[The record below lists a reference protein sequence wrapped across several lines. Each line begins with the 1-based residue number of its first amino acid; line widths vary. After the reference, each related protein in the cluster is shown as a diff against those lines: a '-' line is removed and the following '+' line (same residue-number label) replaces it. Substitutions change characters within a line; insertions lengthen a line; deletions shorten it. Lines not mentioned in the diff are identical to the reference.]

1 MIRKLYIILL
11 SLVAASPAFSQ
22 RTLTLDECRQLAVEG
37 NKKIAME
44 RVKGEMTASMRKSA
58 KTLALPRV
66 SAVLGYEHFGREI
79 SILNSSQKSMLS
91 NLGTSLTGGL
101 AEGLPD
107 IIMQMVQQGVITQ
120 QQAQTIS
127 GMMQQSMPEAAAALN
142 AVGND
147 VVNAFRTDSRDLFAG
162 SVMVTQPVYMGGA
175 INTAKEMAAI
185 TEEMSKTSY
194 EQTRQNTIYDIDKA
208 YWFVVQLSHKKQ
220 LADKFVGLVGKLNAD
235 VKKCIDEGV
244 ATRADGLKVSVAL
257 NEAQMTQLQVEDGL
271 RLSKMLICQ
280 LCGLPISTEITL
292 ADEKISTEELLAASA
307 LLDTDIQ
314 NTADFSNR
322 PELQLLSHM
331 SDMSKS
337 AQKLIKAT
345 NRPQVLATAGVL
357 VSNPSIYNG
366 FEKKFGVNWTVG
378 IMARIPIWDWHDT
391 AYKLNAA
398 RAATHITELQIEE
411 ANELIELQVSQ
422 DKFKISE
429 AQRKLDISEK
439 NIEKAEENLRCANLG
454 FSEGVITSTDVM
466 AAQTAWLQAE
476 TQRIDA
482 EIELVLAKLSLKKN
496 LGKL

>member
-175 INTAKEMAAI
+175 INPAKEMAAI

>member
-1 MIRKLYIILL
+1 
-11 SLVAASPAFSQ
+11 
-22 RTLTLDECRQLAVEG
+22 
-37 NKKIAME
+37 
-44 RVKGEMTASMRKSA
+44 
-58 KTLALPRV
+58 
-66 SAVLGYEHFGREI
+66 
-79 SILNSSQKSMLS
+79 
-91 NLGTSLTGGL
+91 
-101 AEGLPD
+101 
-107 IIMQMVQQGVITQ
+107 
-120 QQAQTIS
+120 
-127 GMMQQSMPEAAAALN
+127 
-142 AVGND
+142 
-147 VVNAFRTDSRDLFAG
+147 
-162 SVMVTQPVYMGGA
+162 
-175 INTAKEMAAI
+175 
-185 TEEMSKTSY
+185 
-194 EQTRQNTIYDIDKA
+194 
-208 YWFVVQLSHKKQ
+208 
-220 LADKFVGLVGKLNAD
+220 
-235 VKKCIDEGV
+235 
-244 ATRADGLKVSVAL
+244 
-257 NEAQMTQLQVEDGL
+257 
-271 RLSKMLICQ
+271 
-280 LCGLPISTEITL
+280 
-292 ADEKISTEELLAASA
+292 
-307 LLDTDIQ
+307 
-314 NTADFSNR
+314 
-322 PELQLLSHM
+322 
-331 SDMSKS
+331 MSKS

>member
-307 LLDTDIQ
+307 LLDTDIL
-314 NTADFSNR
+314 FK
-322 PELQLLSHM
+322 P
-331 SDMSKS
+331 
-337 AQKLIKAT
+337 
-345 NRPQVLATAGVL
+345 P
-357 VSNPSIYNG
+357 
-366 FEKKFGVNWTVG
+366 
-378 IMARIPIWDWHDT
+378 
-391 AYKLNAA
+391 
-398 RAATHITELQIEE
+398 RAATALAHVRHVEVGTEAYQ
-411 ANELIELQVSQ
+411 
-422 DKFKISE
+422 
-429 AQRKLDISEK
+429 
-439 NIEKAEENLRCANLG
+439 G
-454 FSEGVITSTDVM
+454 Y
-466 AAQTAWLQAE
+466 
-476 TQRIDA
+476 
-482 EIELVLAKLSLKKN
+482 
-496 LGKL
+496 

>member
-1 MIRKLYIILL
+1 M

>member
-280 LCGLPISTEITL
+280 LCGLPISTE
-292 ADEKISTEELLAASA
+292 ELLEASA